1 MLRSQLVLSL
11 ALCDALS
18 LSPSCRCSSVCRP
31 ALAPRRARDLR
42 CAEDEDG
49 GRSLLDGL
57 IPKEKN
63 PYRTNKADRMREA
76 FGEGSVVRQS
86 LRSGGRD
93 AAEDRLAE
101 DIARF
106 KVERGLPSTVGLDQ
120 PGANYAEANG
130 KEEEMGMLQNVINT
144 LGNVL
149 TVNFFI
155 IIAFFTWFLAA
166 VGAQFGAENFV
177 LINAFRDCWDV
188 LILPLLS
195 THMALTFLSFGLEK
209 VATSQEA

>member
-1 MLRSQLVLSL
+1 MSRRTQLL
-11 ALCDALS
+11 AATLLAVSDALS
-18 LSPSCRCSSVCRP
+18 LGCSSARRP
-31 ALAPRRARDLR
+31 ALAPRRARALR
-42 CAEDEDG
+42 CAEDGDDE
-49 GRSLLDGL
+49 RSLLDGL
-57 IPKEKN
+57 IPREKN
-63 PYRTNKADRMREA
+63 PYLTNKADRMRAELGEA
-76 FGEGSVVRQS
+76 SVTRAS

-93 AAEDRLAE
+93 AAEERLAE

-106 KVERGLPSTVGLDQ
+106 KVERGLSPNVGLDE
-120 PGANYAEANG
+120 PGGGNYADASDYD
-130 KEEEMGMLQNVINT
+130 EEVGTLQNVINT

-155 IIAFFTWFLAA
+155 IIAFFTWFLAG

-177 LINAFRDCWDV
+177 LINAFRSCWDV